1 MLSHWNE
8 DPVIITVAPSGAEVT
23 RDENPNVPYT
33 PAEIA
38 SSSIEAGRAGATLVH
53 LHVREDDGTPSG
65 RPELFQETIDRIR
78 AESDLITMVSTGGAI
93 WMGIEERTTGLKAG
107 PDLAG
112 VETGSLNFGD
122 EAFVTIRPHGLGIIR
137 QAEAAGIGLEV
148 EAFEVGHVYE
158 AVRMLRNGELPEPLR
173 INLVFGVPGGIDPS
187 PEALAAM
194 LRPLP
199 DGTPW
204 TVTCVG
210 RNQKRMLALGLLN
223 GASGIRVGF
232 EDAVYRSR
240 GVLAESNAQLVEGA
254 VELCRSLGRSPATV
268 PEARDILN
276 LPSGP
281 AEDGGAR

>member
-8 DPVIITVAPSGAEVT
+8 EPVVITVAPTGAEVT
-23 RDENPNVPYT
+23 RDDNPNVPYT

-38 SSSIEAGRAGATLVH
+38 SSSVEAGRAGAAVVH
-53 LHVREDDGTPSG
+53 LHVREEDGTPSG
-65 RPELFQETIDRIR
+65 RPELFQETIDGIR

-93 WMGIEERTTGLKAG
+93 WMGIEERTTGLTAG

-112 VETGSLNFGD
+112 VETGSLNFGE
-122 EAFVTIRPHGLGIIR
+122 EAFVTIRPHGLGIIE
-137 QAEAAGIGLEV
+137 QAERAGIGLEV

-158 AVRMLRNGELPEPLR
+158 AVRMLGAGELPEPLR

-232 EDAVYRSR
+232 EDAVYRRR
-240 GVLAESNAQLVEGA
+240 GVRADSNAQLVEDA
-254 VELCRSLGRSPATV
+254 VQLARNLGREPATV
-268 PEARDILN
+268 AQAREILD
-276 LPSGP
+276 LPASP
-281 AEDGGAR
+281 SRDGGV